1 MSQKRLDRL
10 FEGERAS
17 LAKLDQM
24 VKDEENKI
32 AELRQ
37 SVRHIFGCFW
47 ALNFILSFFFD
58 GRITPQNFCTTP
70 RILQISK

>member
-37 SVRHIFGCFW
+37 SVGTNIYR
-47 ALNFILSFFFD
+47 
-58 GRITPQNFCTTP
+58 
-70 RILQISK
+70 

>member
-1 MSQKRLDRL
+1 MSQNRLDRL

-37 SVRHIFGCFW
+37 SVRHKTPFESQKLY
-47 ALNFILSFFFD
+47 LNFFLFF
-58 GRITPQNFCTTP
+58 
-70 RILQISK
+70 